1 MAKILV
7 VEDDEGMQEFLRQAL
22 SMGGNEVTCVDRG
35 DSALTELDRSSFDIV
50 LLDIFLPGFNGVEVL
65 KRIKAF
71 PDSPEVI
78 MISGGA
84 PISTVVNAMKNG
96 AWDYVE
102 KPIDVDHL
110 DTVVRKTIERVRLKK
125 ENVAL
130 RRVTRIRT
138 RGRRFIC
145 DSPPMQELAK
155 TIELVAPTDSTVLIE
170 GESGTGKELVANLV
184 HQKSE
189 RSDKTFIAINCGTL
203 QEQLLESELFGHEKG
218 SFTGAHERHQGL
230 FEVAD
235 GGAVFLDEIGEMG
248 TELQVKL
255 LRVLENREF
264 RRIGGS
270 KTIHVDVRVI
280 AATNKKLSEEVDAG
294 AFRKDLF
301 YRLNV
306 IHLAIPPL
314 RDRREEIPDLVEN
327 FQATKFPRERRKV
340 FTPEAMAAL
349 QEYNWPGNVRELEN
363 VVERAVILTQVTEI
377 GAAEISTFLPSPN
390 HAGAPSFG
398 TSLSLAEIEK
408 IHITNVLQDQ
418 KGNKVR
424 SAKVLGINVKTLYN
438 KIKAYDIELP

>member
-1 MAKILV
+1 MAKVLV
-7 VEDDEGMQEFLRQAL
+7 VEDEEGMQEFLRQAL
-22 SMGGNEVTCVDRG
+22 QLGGNDVSCAARG
-35 DSALTELDRSSFDIV
+35 DEALAELERSDFDIV
-50 LLDIFLPGFNGVEVL
+50 LLDIFLPGFNGIEVL
-65 KRIKAF
+65 KKIKEA

-84 PISTVVNAMKNG
+84 PISTVVNAMKIG

-110 DTVVRKTIERVRLKK
+110 DTLMHKAIERVRLKK

-130 RRVTRIRT
+130 RRVTRIRS
-138 RGRRFIC
+138 RGKRFIY
-145 DSPPMQELAK
+145 DSPPMQELAR

-184 HQKSE
+184 HQKSD
-189 RSDKTFIAINCGTL
+189 RSEKTFIAINCGTL

-230 FEVAD
+230 FEIAD
-235 GGAVFLDEIGEMG
+235 GGTIFLDEIGEMG
-248 TELQVKL
+248 MELQVKL

-270 KTIHVDVRVI
+270 KTIRVDVRVV
-280 AATNKKLSEEVDAG
+280 AATNKTLLDEIETG
-294 AFRKDLF
+294 GFRKDLF

-306 IHLAIPPL
+306 ILLAIPAL
-314 RDRREEIPDLVEN
+314 RERKEEIPELVEN
-327 FQATKFPRERRKV
+327 FQNSKFPRERRKV

-349 QEYNWPGNVRELEN
+349 QEYDWPGNVRELEN
-363 VVERAVILTQVTEI
+363 AVERAVILTRAPEVNAQDIT
-377 GAAEISTFLPSPN
+377 AYLPARN
-390 HAGAPSFG
+390 HGGPPSFG
-398 TSLSLAEIEK
+398 PNLSLAEIER
-408 IHITNVLQDQ
+408 IHITNVLKDQ

-424 SAKVLGINVKTLYN
+424 SAKILGINVKTLYN
-438 KIKAYDIELP
+438 KIKAYDI